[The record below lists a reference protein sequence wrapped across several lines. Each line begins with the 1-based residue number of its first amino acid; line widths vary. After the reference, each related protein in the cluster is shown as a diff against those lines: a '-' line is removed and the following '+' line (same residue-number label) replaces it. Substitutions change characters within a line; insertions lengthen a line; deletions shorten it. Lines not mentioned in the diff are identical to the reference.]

1 MQTYKTFLKIV
12 VKMLPII
19 AVYMLIFCLLTIFRS
34 FEKSQTDFSD
44 IRLAISI
51 VNKDNSPSSKILE
64 EHLRSAND
72 VVELKSYDDE
82 FVQDSL
88 YYFSTQAVITINE
101 DFEQKLADGDID
113 GLVESRRLPSTY
125 VAQFSDAQISR
136 FLKTAALYT
145 ASGVTPE
152 EACRKAAESDN
163 ERTEVTVLGSTSESV
178 DSGLANFFGY
188 YGFGAIYIIFSALI
202 PVMTKFFDSDIRRR
216 IDSSPISV
224 FKKTLSLSVG
234 GLTVISVIWLTFI
247 LLAQLRYGDVFSPEG
262 LKCLANS
269 LIYSLVAASLALFFS
284 ALFKSRDTDKN
295 ALSGITNVVGLG
307 LSFVCGVFV
316 PQDLLGSGVLSA
328 ARFLPT
334 YWYVKANNNIFGI
347 CGEVSDQSK
356 LFGCFGIQLLFAA
369 AFFALYLAFTKQ
381 NVRSAD

>member
-247 LLAQLRYGDVFSPEG
+247 LLAQLRYGDVFSTEG

>member
-113 GLVESRRLPSTY
+113 GLVESRRLPPTY

-202 PVMTKFFDSDIRRR
+202 PVMTKFFDSYIRRR

-347 CGEVSDQSK
+347 CGEVSDQNK

>member
-125 VAQFSDAQISR
+125 AAQFSDAQISR

>member
-113 GLVESRRLPSTY
+113 GLVESRRLPPTY

-347 CGEVSDQSK
+347 CGEVSDQNK

>member
-316 PQDLLGSGVLSA
+316 PQDLLGRGVLSA

>member
-44 IRLAISI
+44 IRLVISI

-307 LSFVCGVFV
+307 LSFICGVFV

-347 CGEVSDQSK
+347 CGEVSDQNK